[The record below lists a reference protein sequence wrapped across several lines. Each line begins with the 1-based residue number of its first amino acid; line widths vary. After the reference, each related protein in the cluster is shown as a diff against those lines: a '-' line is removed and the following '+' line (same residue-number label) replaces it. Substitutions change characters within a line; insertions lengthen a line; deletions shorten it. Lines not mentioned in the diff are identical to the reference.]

1 MLSHVAMG
9 PASDH
14 RALHP
19 EILLVDDDED
29 IRETI
34 ADVLDREGYQTL
46 VAANGKEA
54 LALLEK
60 QHQPKL
66 ILLDMMMP
74 VMDGLEFR
82 RAQVARAE
90 WADVPVV
97 MLTASGAK
105 AAEGLPTLT
114 KPVTIEDL
122 LQTVRSFVGRV
133 P

>member
-1 MLSHVAMG
+1 MLTQYPMASVSH
-9 PASDH
+9 PAA
-14 RALHP
+14 RNT

-46 VAANGKEA
+46 VAANGREA

-60 QHQPKL
+60 RHQPKL

-90 WADVPVV
+90 WAEVPVV
-97 MLTASGAK
+97 MLTASGSK
-105 AAEGLPTLT
+105 TTEGLPTLT

-122 LQTVRSFVGRV
+122 LQTVRSFVDRTG
-133 P
+133 